1 MLFRRVKQGGFVL
14 MRHGTICAL
23 AALVLCQA
31 TIPASAG
38 NCLSRN
44 EGFELISDTVHW
56 AFSIRGGTDCLQG
69 LRGRAMLI
77 NEVKI
82 IEPPAA
88 GTLTIAGP
96 AFFYRAPANGSSDR
110 FKLQVAGE
118 NNRMRGTSVIVVD
131 VSIR

>member
-1 MLFRRVKQGGFVL
+1 

-23 AALVLCQA
+23 AMLVLGPA
-31 TIPASAG
+31 TTSALAG

-44 EGFELISDTVHW
+44 EGFELSSDTVHW
-56 AFSIRGGTDCLQG
+56 TFSIRGGTDCLQG

-77 NEVKI
+77 DEVKI
-82 IEPPAA
+82 VEPPAA

-96 AFFYRAPANGSSDR
+96 AFFYRAPASGSSDR
-110 FKLQVAGE
+110 FKLQVAGQ

-131 VSIR
+131 VSVK

>member
-1 MLFRRVKQGGFVL
+1 
-14 MRHGTICAL
+14 MRYGTICAL

-31 TIPASAG
+31 MTPASAG

-44 EGFELISDTVHW
+44 EGFDLSSDTVHW

-77 NEVKI
+77 DEVKVV
-82 IEPPAA
+82 EPPAA

-96 AFFYRAPANGSSDR
+96 AFFYRAPASGSSDR
-110 FKLQVAGE
+110 FKLQVAGQ

-131 VSIR
+131 VSIK